1 MRILLAAIVSLTSLM
16 SAPAAVESIPVNAV
30 VVIPIRGPI
39 TEAQFYFIRRVVKQA
54 DAAGADAIILDMDT
68 PGGALSAT
76 EEITQALLKAR
87 TPVYS
92 FVNTNAAS
100 AGALIALATQEVFM
114 APVSAIGAAAPVMG
128 SGQEIGETMNAK
140 VVSYYSGYFRSVAA
154 QHGYNPE
161 LVDAFMNLDKE
172 VRVGDRVLNPK
183 GAILTLSAQEAVE
196 EIDGRPLLA
205 GGIVA
210 SVGELAD
217 KLGYQKDTIVRV
229 EPSGFEQIAQWIT
242 MLAPMFLLG
251 GIIGAYLEFKT
262 PGFGVPG
269 LLAGLCFL
277 VFFAGH
283 YVAGLTGFEVVA
295 VFFVGLML
303 VLVEL
308 LFFPGLVVLAGLG
321 TVLML
326 GALFFAMV
334 DYYPAQ
340 PFDFSPEVFVGPL
353 VNLGVAV
360 ALAVVA
366 AALLA
371 RFLPEVPLFR
381 RFVLTTSQATGPS
394 VSVKLPSLYESMVS
408 VGDCGIARSMLRPAG
423 RAAFG
428 AALVDVVADGGFISP
443 GTPVRVL
450 RTEGPTI
457 VVEEMKSEQ
466 AAGLAKVS

>member
-1 MRILLAAIVSLTSLM
+1 MAAS
-16 SAPAAVESIPVNAV
+16 AAVEVIPANAV
-30 VVIPIRGPI
+30 VVIPVRGPVSD
-39 TEAQFYFIRRVVKQA
+39 AQFFFIRRVVKQA

-76 EEITQALLKAR
+76 EKITQTLLKAR

-100 AGALIALATQEVFM
+100 AGALIALATRKVFM

-154 QHGYNPE
+154 QHGHNPE

-172 VRVGDRVLNPK
+172 VRIGDRMLNPK

-196 EIDGRPLLA
+196 EIDGRPVLA
-205 GGIVA
+205 SGIVA

-217 KLGYQKDTIVRV
+217 KLGYREDAIVRV

-269 LLAGLCFL
+269 LLSGLCFL
-277 VFFAGH
+277 IFFAGH

-295 VFFVGLML
+295 VFIFGLLL
-303 VLVEL
+303 VVVEL
-308 LFFPGLVVLAGLG
+308 LFFPGLVVLASLG

-340 PFDFSPEVFVGPL
+340 PVQFSPELFVGPL
-353 VNLGVAV
+353 LNLGIAV

-371 RFLPEVPLFR
+371 RFLPEMPFFR
-381 RFVLTTSQATGPS
+381 RFVLSTSQAAGPS
-394 VSVKLPSLYESMVS
+394 LSTRLPSLYENSVS
-408 VGDCGIARSMLRPAG
+408 VGDHGIARSMLRPAG

-428 AALVDVVADGGFISP
+428 AALVDVVTDGGFVAP

-450 RTEGPTI
+450 RIEGTTI
-457 VVEEMKSEQ
+457 VVEEIKE
-466 AAGLAKVS
+466 